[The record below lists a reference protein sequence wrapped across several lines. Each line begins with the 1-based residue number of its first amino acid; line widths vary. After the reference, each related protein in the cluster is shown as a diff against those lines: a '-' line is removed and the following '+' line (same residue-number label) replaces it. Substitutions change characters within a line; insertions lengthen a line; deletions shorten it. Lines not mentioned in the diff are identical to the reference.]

1 MKVIKN
7 INNNI
12 SLCLDSRNN
21 EVVAFGKGIGFT
33 KPPYDVPLSKI
44 DRTFYDVDE
53 EQLAVLNRI
62 PENVL
67 EAAAEIVDLA
77 NEKMDNQFRENVV
90 FTLADHIDFSV
101 QRYRKNI
108 NIKLPLFYEVR
119 QLYPKESEIGKQAL
133 NILKKRLDIALPR
146 EEAAAI
152 ALHHQAFGGTV
163 DNLTLEHKGL
173 YNFRKDG
180 EKHAWNPETISAL
193 QLATRLGSYKKF
205 KEYTHLVDE
214 KDAPVFLRDFLTF
227 RTGNPIPV
235 EEVEPASEIMK
246 RFVTG
251 AMSFGSISKE
261 AHETMA
267 MAMNKIHG
275 RSNTGEGG
283 EDSTRS
289 VSYTHLTLP
298 TIA

>member
-108 NIKLPLFYEVR
+108 NI
-119 QLYPKESEIGKQAL
+119 
-133 NILKKRLDIALPR
+133 
-146 EEAAAI
+146 
-152 ALHHQAFGGTV
+152 
-163 DNLTLEHKGL
+163 
-173 YNFRKDG
+173 
-180 EKHAWNPETISAL
+180 
-193 QLATRLGSYKKF
+193 
-205 KEYTHLVDE
+205 
-214 KDAPVFLRDFLTF
+214 
-227 RTGNPIPV
+227 
-235 EEVEPASEIMK
+235 
-246 RFVTG
+246 
-251 AMSFGSISKE
+251 
-261 AHETMA
+261 
-267 MAMNKIHG
+267 
-275 RSNTGEGG
+275 
-283 EDSTRS
+283 
-289 VSYTHLTLP
+289 
-298 TIA
+298 

>member
-146 EEAAAI
+146 EEA
-152 ALHHQAFGGTV
+152 
-163 DNLTLEHKGL
+163 
-173 YNFRKDG
+173 
-180 EKHAWNPETISAL
+180 
-193 QLATRLGSYKKF
+193 
-205 KEYTHLVDE
+205 
-214 KDAPVFLRDFLTF
+214 
-227 RTGNPIPV
+227 
-235 EEVEPASEIMK
+235 
-246 RFVTG
+246 G
-251 AMSFGSISKE
+251 A
-261 AHETMA
+261 
-267 MAMNKIHG
+267 
-275 RSNTGEGG
+275 
-283 EDSTRS
+283 
-289 VSYTHLTLP
+289 
-298 TIA
+298 

>member
-1 MKVIKN
+1 MQIGVNFRFFSFYGGCGKMKVIKN

-133 NILKKRLDIALPR
+133 NILKKRLDIALPYSGPYR
-146 EEAAAI
+146 KYPAPGP
-152 ALHHQAFGGTV
+152 ALSGGSRRHRPAFCQLQGTGGNHTGHRLWFHH
-163 DNLTLEHKGL
+163 
-173 YNFRKDG
+173 
-180 EKHAWNPETISAL
+180 
-193 QLATRLGSYKKF
+193 
-205 KEYTHLVDE
+205 
-214 KDAPVFLRDFLTF
+214 
-227 RTGNPIPV
+227 
-235 EEVEPASEIMK
+235 
-246 RFVTG
+246 
-251 AMSFGSISKE
+251 
-261 AHETMA
+261 
-267 MAMNKIHG
+267 
-275 RSNTGEGG
+275 
-283 EDSTRS
+283 
-289 VSYTHLTLP
+289 
-298 TIA
+298 

>member
-53 EQLAVLNRI
+53 EQLAVLKRI
-62 PENVL
+62 PEDVL

-108 NIKLPLFYEVR
+108 NIKLPLLYEVR
-119 QLYPKESEIGKQAL
+119 QLYPGESELGKQAL
-133 NILKKRLDIALPR
+133 DILKKRLKVSLPR
-146 EEAAAI
+146 SKPQRSLCISSITRRRRRRHRISITAPSSS
-152 ALHHQAFGGTV
+152 
-163 DNLTLEHKGL
+163 
-173 YNFRKDG
+173 RPRSS
-180 EKHAWNPETISAL
+180 WN
-193 QLATRLGSYKKF
+193 GSC
-205 KEYTHLVDE
+205 
-214 KDAPVFLRDFLTF
+214 
-227 RTGNPIPV
+227 
-235 EEVEPASEIMK
+235 M
-246 RFVTG
+246 
-251 AMSFGSISKE
+251 
-261 AHETMA
+261 
-267 MAMNKIHG
+267 
-275 RSNTGEGG
+275 
-283 EDSTRS
+283 
-289 VSYTHLTLP
+289 
-298 TIA
+298 

>member
-53 EQLAVLNRI
+53 EQLAVLKRI
-62 PENVL
+62 PEDVL

-108 NIKLPLFYEVR
+108 NIKLPLLYEVR
-119 QLYPKESEIGKQAL
+119 QLYPGESELGKQAL
-133 NILKKRLDIALPR
+133 DILKKRLNSLP
-146 EEAAAI
+146 
-152 ALHHQAFGGTV
+152 
-163 DNLTLEHKGL
+163 
-173 YNFRKDG
+173 
-180 EKHAWNPETISAL
+180 S
-193 QLATRLGSYKKF
+193 
-205 KEYTHLVDE
+205 
-214 KDAPVFLRDFLTF
+214 
-227 RTGNPIPV
+227 
-235 EEVEPASEIMK
+235 
-246 RFVTG
+246 
-251 AMSFGSISKE
+251 
-261 AHETMA
+261 
-267 MAMNKIHG
+267 HG
-275 RSNTGEGG
+275 RKPRRSLCI
-283 EDSTRS
+283 SSITRRRRRRHRIS
-289 VSYTHLTLP
+289 ITAPSSSRPRSSWNGSCT
-298 TIA
+298 

>member
-90 FTLADHIDFSV
+90 FIFPFSTTAKTSTSSC
-101 QRYRKNI
+101 RSFTRCASFIPKN
-108 NIKLPLFYEVR
+108 P
-119 QLYPKESEIGKQAL
+119 
-133 NILKKRLDIALPR
+133 RLENR
-146 EEAAAI
+146 
-152 ALHHQAFGGTV
+152 H
-163 DNLTLEHKGL
+163 
-173 YNFRKDG
+173 
-180 EKHAWNPETISAL
+180 
-193 QLATRLGSYKKF
+193 
-205 KEYTHLVDE
+205 
-214 KDAPVFLRDFLTF
+214 
-227 RTGNPIPV
+227 
-235 EEVEPASEIMK
+235 
-246 RFVTG
+246 
-251 AMSFGSISKE
+251 
-261 AHETMA
+261 
-267 MAMNKIHG
+267 
-275 RSNTGEGG
+275 
-283 EDSTRS
+283 
-289 VSYTHLTLP
+289 
-298 TIA
+298 

>member
-53 EQLAVLNRI
+53 EQLAVLKRI
-62 PENVL
+62 PEDVL

-108 NIKLPLFYEVR
+108 NIKLPLLYEVR
-119 QLYPKESEIGKQAL
+119 QLYPGESELGKQAL
-133 NILKKRLDIALPR
+133 DILKKTPESLPPTGGSRGDRSAFRQLQGAGGDGTGYRLRLHHRAGHGHRGTGVARNGGPGQLQLLPVR
-146 EEAAAI
+146 DPH
-152 ALHHQAFGGTV
+152 ALH
-163 DNLTLEHKGL
+163 D
-173 YNFRKDG
+173 
-180 EKHAWNPETISAL
+180 
-193 QLATRLGSYKKF
+193 
-205 KEYTHLVDE
+205 
-214 KDAPVFLRDFLTF
+214 
-227 RTGNPIPV
+227 
-235 EEVEPASEIMK
+235 
-246 RFVTG
+246 
-251 AMSFGSISKE
+251 E
-261 AHETMA
+261 AHV
-267 MAMNKIHG
+267 G
-275 RSNTGEGG
+275 
-283 EDSTRS
+283 
-289 VSYTHLTLP
+289 
-298 TIA
+298 

>member
-53 EQLAVLNRI
+53 EQLAVLKRI
-62 PENVL
+62 PEDVL

-90 FTLADHIDFSV
+90 FTLADHIDFAI

-108 NIKLPLFYEVR
+108 NIKLPLLYEVR
-119 QLYPKESEIGKQAL
+119 QLYPGESELGRQAL
-133 NILKKRLDIALPR
+133 DILKKRLKVSLPR

-152 ALHHQAFGGTV
+152 TV
-163 DNLTLEHKGL
+163 D
-173 YNFRKDG
+173 RDG
-180 EKHAWNPETISAL
+180 FN
-193 QLATRLGSYKKF
+193 Y
-205 KEYTHLVDE
+205 Y
-214 KDAPVFLRDFLTF
+214 
-227 RTGNPIPV
+227 
-235 EEVEPASEIMK
+235 
-246 RFVTG
+246 RFVTH
-251 AMSFGSISKE
+251 MHYMMKRTLDDTMIDSQNRELFESMKKE
-261 AHETMA
+261 YPDIYSCAVKVAALIDQKLQKHLSEEEILYLILHINRLCA
-267 MAMNKIHG
+267 
-275 RSNTGEGG
+275 R
-283 EDSTRS
+283 EDCDR
-289 VSYTHLTLP
+289 
-298 TIA
+298 